1 MPRVAFQSVGGE
13 EGGGKRVHQIF
24 QRRGSRDID
33 FRKRERRAVEFLFA
47 RMKFVPV
54 TPLPL
59 GFSLYGLLSCLSS
72 SLPSFLPILF
82 LILPER
88 KRERETL
95 RSFATAPQLRPAI
108 ISTCLL
114 LPRRNAYKAKQTI
127 SLHTPP
133 PPLVRVCLRSQGAT
147 SRRRTKKTSS
157 ADKSLISFASSA
169 DFTSTPAERRFI
181 DRYSNTKRYDL
192 YESNYLRRCCVCV
205 WHNRISISGRGID
218 STPRG
223 WVSAPR
229 EENFVEFTKS

>member
-72 SLPSFLPILF
+72 SLSSFLPILF
-82 LILPER
+82 LILPWTQ
-88 KRERETL
+88 ERETL

-133 PPLVRVCLRSQGAT
+133 PLVRVCTAFAVA
-147 SRRRTKKTSS
+147 RRDLETKNEE
-157 ADKSLISFASSA
+157 DI
-169 DFTSTPAERRFI
+169 ERR
-181 DRYSNTKRYDL
+181 
-192 YESNYLRRCCVCV
+192 
-205 WHNRISISGRGID
+205 
-218 STPRG
+218 
-223 WVSAPR
+223 
-229 EENFVEFTKS
+229 